1 MKERAQEV
9 SALMQ
14 GDAKGFF
21 IGDHERIQPCN
32 EDKVDSGRW

>member
-1 MKERAQEV
+1 MKERAREV

-21 IGDHERIQPCN
+21 ISDDERIQPCN
-32 EDKVDSGRW
+32 EDKLDSGR